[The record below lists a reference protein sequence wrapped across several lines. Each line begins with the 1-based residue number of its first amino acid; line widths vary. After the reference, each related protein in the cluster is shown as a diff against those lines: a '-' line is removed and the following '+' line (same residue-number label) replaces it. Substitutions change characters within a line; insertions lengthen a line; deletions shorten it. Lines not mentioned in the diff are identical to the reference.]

1 MSGHAAAE
9 PTTVMK
15 SRRLIVAPEAQ
26 TRNGS
31 NRHWCSGRVDVRPT
45 DVRFG
50 SKADICGAISHV
62 RFTPNSDRNSGHTRA
77 VSQRVSCL
85 IVSLPPSILLQRND
99 IRTAKPTISDTVPRV
114 VLTVFVF

>member
-31 NRHWCSGRVDVRPT
+31 NRHWCSGRVDVSPT

-50 SKADICGAISHV
+50 SKADMCGAKRHV
-62 RFTPNSDRNSGHTRA
+62 RFTPNSDRESGPRGEGHVCFTPPKSGHVRCKHRCPLRA
-77 VSQRVSCL
+77 
-85 IVSLPPSILLQRND
+85 N
-99 IRTAKPTISDTVPRV
+99 
-114 VLTVFVF
+114 